1 MIKENP
7 ELKALFHLLD
17 DPDRDVYHTVS
28 DKLIHYGKEVIAP
41 LEDLWE
47 TTMDNRV
54 QERIEHIIHKV
65 NFNDVFKAW
74 SAWARKPKSSL
85 LSGALLMSAYR
96 YPDLD
101 EAAVH
106 KTIKSIYQSCW
117 LEINNYLTPLEQINI
132 INSIFYN
139 MYKFKGQELE
149 ENKPAHYFLN
159 EVLDTRQGNNY
170 SLGLL
175 YQILCEMLDIPVY
188 AIQLPKQYILAYY
201 DTLND
206 FYDREKQP
214 IHKIQFY
221 IDPNHGMIYTQN
233 DVDVFVKKYNIK
245 VDQNTFRPLAHTEI
259 MYKNLEALM
268 QVYQLL
274 EDEERAHEIHQLMEV
289 VAHKS

>member
-1 MIKENP
+1 MIKENS

-54 QERIEHIIHKV
+54 HERIEHIIHKV

-233 DVDVFVKKYNIK
+233 DVDAFVKKYNIK
-245 VDQNTFRPLAHTEI
+245 LDQNAFTPLTHTEI

-274 EDEERAHEIHQLMEV
+274 EDEERAHEIHQLMEI
-289 VAHKS
+289 VAH